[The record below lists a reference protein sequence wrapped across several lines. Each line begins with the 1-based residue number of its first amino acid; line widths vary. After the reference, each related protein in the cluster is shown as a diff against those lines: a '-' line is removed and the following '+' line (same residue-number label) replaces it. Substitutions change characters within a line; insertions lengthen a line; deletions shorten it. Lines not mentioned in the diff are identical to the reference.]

1 MHTRRFSI
9 KPAGLILFLILLLG
23 GAGYAKQTEPITLPV
38 LAPLPQQTQ
47 LDQVISGLL
56 THMHYRQSKIDDA
69 LSSTILDE
77 YLSLLDFSRSYF
89 LASDI
94 RNFERYR
101 KRLDDSLR
109 SGDLRPVYEIFNVFQ
124 RRMAERTARIRQQLQ
139 QPVDFSIDEYLE
151 LDRKEAPWAQD
162 MAELDEIWRKRLKHE
177 LLNLVLAGKDLDA
190 ARKLLDKRY
199 ENRLRRSSQ
208 LTSDEVFQTYINAVA
223 RSFDPH
229 TTYMSPRSS
238 NDFDIQMRLSL
249 EGIGAVLRLVEENV
263 EIMEL
268 VPGGPADLSKQLKPK
283 DKIIGVAQGDD
294 GPMVDVIGWRLEDV
308 VDLIRGPRGSV
319 VRLEVV
325 PADADAS
332 AAKTVRIVRNQVQL
346 EEQAAK
352 SSIKTVQGQDRSY
365 RIGVITIPG
374 FYVDFAAA
382 QRGDSN
388 YRSTTR
394 DVQRLL
400 EQLKRDKVDGIVID
414 LRRNGG
420 GSLKEVVQL
429 TGLFIK
435 DGPVVQVRNAKGE
448 IVQEVDRDPTVV
460 YDGPLAVLVDRFSA
474 SASEIFAGAIQ
485 DYERGIV
492 IGDRT
497 FGKGT
502 VQTLI
507 DLDRFLSQKENT
519 AGQLKLTIA
528 KFYRINGSSTQHR
541 GVIPDIQF
549 PSPFNGNDVGESAEK
564 HALPWDEIA
573 PTRYRAAGW
582 MPPALIQELKRLHQA
597 RIATDPDYRDYL
609 ADVAKA
615 EQARQQKVVSLQMAK
630 REAEQEQLRAQQRER
645 ENRRRVAL
653 GLKPLGDGDDL
664 PELDPKNAP
673 DPLLNES
680 VHIVADMIGL
690 QNRPESFLV
699 KKAARGSSSIAP

>member
-9 KPAGLILFLILLLG
+9 KPAGLILFLVLLLS
-23 GAGYAKQTEPITLPV
+23 GAGYAKQTEPITLPA
-38 LAPLPQQTQ
+38 LAPLPQQSQ

-77 YLSLLDFSRSYF
+77 YLSLLDFNKSYF

-101 KRLDDSLR
+101 RLLDDSLR
-109 SGDLRPVYEIFNVFQ
+109 SGNLWPVYDIYNVFQ

-139 QPVDFSIDEYLE
+139 QPVDFTIDEYLE
-151 LDRKEAPWAQD
+151 LDRKDAPWARD
-162 MAELDEIWRKRLKHE
+162 VAELDEYWRKRLKHE
-177 LLNLVLAGKDLDA
+177 LLNLVLAGKDPDA

-208 LTSDEVFQTYINAVA
+208 LTSDEVFQTYMNAVA

-229 TTYMSPRSS
+229 TAYMSPRSS
-238 NDFDIQMRLSL
+238 HDFDIQMRLSL
-249 EGIGAVLRLVEENV
+249 EGIGAVLRLVDENV
-263 EIMEL
+263 EVMEL

-332 AAKTVRIVRNQVQL
+332 AAKIVRIVRNQVQL

-352 SSIKTVQGQDRSY
+352 SSIKTVPGRDRSY

-435 DGPVVQVRNAKGE
+435 EGPVVQVRNAKGE

-485 DYERGIV
+485 DYGRGIV
-492 IGDRT
+492 LGDRT

-507 DLDRFLSQKENT
+507 DLDRFLSDEGKA

-528 KFYRINGSSTQHR
+528 KFYRVNGSSTQHR
-541 GVIPDIQF
+541 GVIPDIRF
-549 PSPFNGNDVGESAEK
+549 PTPFHGDDVGESAEK
-564 HALPWDEIA
+564 YALPWDEIA
-573 PTRYRAAGW
+573 PTRYQAAGW
-582 MPPALIQELKRLHQA
+582 IPPALIQELERLHQA
-597 RIATDPDYRDYL
+597 RVATDPDYRDYL

-615 EQARQQKVVSLQMAK
+615 EQARQQKVVSLQLAK
-630 REAEQEQLRAQQRER
+630 RKAEQEQLRAQQRER

-653 GLKPLGDGDDL
+653 GMKPLDDGDEL
-664 PELDPKNAP
+664 PEIDPKNAP

-680 VHIVADMIGL
+680 VHIVADMIRL
-690 QNRPESFLV
+690 QSQPESFFV
-699 KKAARGSSSIAP
+699 KKTARGSGIAP

>member
-9 KPAGLILFLILLLG
+9 KPAGLILFLVLLLS
-23 GAGYAKQTEPITLPV
+23 GAGYAKQTEPITLPA
-38 LAPLPQQTQ
+38 LAPLPQQSQ

-77 YLSLLDFSRSYF
+77 YLSLLDFNKSYF

-101 KRLDDSLR
+101 RLLDDSLR
-109 SGDLRPVYEIFNVFQ
+109 SGNLWPVYDIYNVFQ

-139 QPVDFSIDEYLE
+139 QPVDFTIDEYLE
-151 LDRKEAPWAQD
+151 LDRKDAPWARD
-162 MAELDEIWRKRLKHE
+162 VAELDEYWRKRLKHE
-177 LLNLVLAGKDLDA
+177 LLNLVLAGKDPDA

-208 LTSDEVFQTYINAVA
+208 LTSDEVFQTYMNAVA

-229 TTYMSPRSS
+229 TAYMSPRSS
-238 NDFDIQMRLSL
+238 HDFDIQMRLSL
-249 EGIGAVLRLVEENV
+249 EGIGAVLRLVDENV
-263 EIMEL
+263 EVMEL

-332 AAKTVRIVRNQVQL
+332 AAKIVRIVRNQVQL

-352 SSIKTVQGQDRSY
+352 SSIKTVPGRDRSY

-435 DGPVVQVRNAKGE
+435 EGPVVQVRNAKGE
-448 IVQEVDRDPTVV
+448 TVQEVDRDPTVV

-485 DYERGIV
+485 DYGRGIV
-492 IGDRT
+492 LGDRT

-507 DLDRFLSQKENT
+507 DLDRFLSDEGKA

-528 KFYRINGSSTQHR
+528 KFYRVNGSSTQHR
-541 GVIPDIQF
+541 GVIPDIRF
-549 PSPFNGNDVGESAEK
+549 PTPFHGDDVGESAEK
-564 HALPWDEIA
+564 YALPWDEIA
-573 PTRYRAAGW
+573 PTRYQAAGW
-582 MPPALIQELKRLHQA
+582 IPPELIQELERLHQA
-597 RIATDPDYRDYL
+597 RVATDPDYRDYL

-615 EQARQQKVVSLQMAK
+615 EQARQQKVVSLQLAK
-630 REAEQEQLRAQQRER
+630 RKAEQEQLRAQQRER

-653 GLKPLGDGDDL
+653 GMKPLDDGDEL
-664 PELDPKNAP
+664 PEIDPKNAP

-680 VHIVADMIGL
+680 VHIVADMIRL
-690 QNRPESFLV
+690 QSQPESFFV
-699 KKAARGSSSIAP
+699 KKTARGSGIAP

>member
-1 MHTRRFSI
+1 
-9 KPAGLILFLILLLG
+9 
-23 GAGYAKQTEPITLPV
+23 
-38 LAPLPQQTQ
+38 
-47 LDQVISGLL
+47 
-56 THMHYRQSKIDDA
+56 
-69 LSSTILDE
+69 
-77 YLSLLDFSRSYF
+77 RS
-89 LASDI
+89 
-94 RNFERYR
+94 
-101 KRLDDSLR
+101 
-109 SGDLRPVYEIFNVFQ
+109 
-124 RRMAERTARIRQQLQ
+124 
-139 QPVDFSIDEYLE
+139 
-151 LDRKEAPWAQD
+151 
-162 MAELDEIWRKRLKHE
+162 
-177 LLNLVLAGKDLDA
+177 
-190 ARKLLDKRY
+190 
-199 ENRLRRSSQ
+199 
-208 LTSDEVFQTYINAVA
+208 
-223 RSFDPH
+223 
-229 TTYMSPRSS
+229 
-238 NDFDIQMRLSL
+238 
-249 EGIGAVLRLVEENV
+249 
-263 EIMEL
+263 
-268 VPGGPADLSKQLKPK
+268 
-283 DKIIGVAQGDD
+283 
-294 GPMVDVIGWRLEDV
+294 
-308 VDLIRGPRGSV
+308 
-319 VRLEVV
+319 
-325 PADADAS
+325 
-332 AAKTVRIVRNQVQL
+332 AKTVRIVRNQVQL

-528 KFYRINGSSTQHR
+528 KFYRI
-541 GVIPDIQF
+541 
-549 PSPFNGNDVGESAEK
+549 
-564 HALPWDEIA
+564 
-573 PTRYRAAGW
+573 
-582 MPPALIQELKRLHQA
+582 
-597 RIATDPDYRDYL
+597 
-609 ADVAKA
+609 
-615 EQARQQKVVSLQMAK
+615 
-630 REAEQEQLRAQQRER
+630 
-645 ENRRRVAL
+645 
-653 GLKPLGDGDDL
+653 
-664 PELDPKNAP
+664 
-673 DPLLNES
+673 
-680 VHIVADMIGL
+680 
-690 QNRPESFLV
+690 
-699 KKAARGSSSIAP
+699 

>member
-9 KPAGLILFLILLLG
+9 KPAGLILFLVLLLS
-23 GAGYAKQTEPITLPV
+23 GAGYAKQTEPITLPA
-38 LAPLPQQTQ
+38 LAPLPQQSQ

-77 YLSLLDFSRSYF
+77 YLSLLDFNKSYF

-101 KRLDDSLR
+101 RLLDDSLR
-109 SGDLRPVYEIFNVFQ
+109 SGNLWPVYDIYNVFQ

-139 QPVDFSIDEYLE
+139 QPVDFTIDEYLE
-151 LDRKEAPWAQD
+151 LDRKDAPWARD
-162 MAELDEIWRKRLKHE
+162 VAELDEYWRKRLKHE
-177 LLNLVLAGKDLDA
+177 LLNLVLAGKDPDA

-208 LTSDEVFQTYINAVA
+208 LTSDEVFQTYMNAVA

-229 TTYMSPRSS
+229 TAYMSPRSS
-238 NDFDIQMRLSL
+238 HDFDIQMRLSL
-249 EGIGAVLRLVEENV
+249 EGIGAVLRLVDENV
-263 EIMEL
+263 EVMEL

-332 AAKTVRIVRNQVQL
+332 AAKIVRIVRNQVQL

-352 SSIKTVQGQDRSY
+352 SSIKTVPGRDRSY

-435 DGPVVQVRNAKGE
+435 EGPVVQVRNAKGE

-485 DYERGIV
+485 DYGRGIV
-492 IGDRT
+492 LGDRT

-507 DLDRFLSQKENT
+507 DLDRFLSDEGKA

-528 KFYRINGSSTQHR
+528 KFYRVNGSSTQHR
-541 GVIPDIQF
+541 GVIPDIRF
-549 PSPFNGNDVGESAEK
+549 PTPFHGDDVGESAEK
-564 HALPWDEIA
+564 YALPWDEIA
-573 PTRYRAAGW
+573 PTRYQAAGW
-582 MPPALIQELKRLHQA
+582 IPPELIQELERLHQA
-597 RIATDPDYRDYL
+597 RVATDPDYRDYL

-615 EQARQQKVVSLQMAK
+615 EQARQQKVVSLQLAK
-630 REAEQEQLRAQQRER
+630 RKAEQEQLRAQQRER

-653 GLKPLGDGDDL
+653 GMKPLDDGDEL
-664 PELDPKNAP
+664 PEIDPKNAP

-680 VHIVADMIGL
+680 VHIVADMIRL
-690 QNRPESFLV
+690 QSQPESFFV
-699 KKAARGSSSIAP
+699 KKTARGSGIAP